1 MTIKVNGKDV
11 TLEKEVTVK
20 ELLEIQKVEM
30 PDYVTVQINDK
41 ILDRKDFETLTVKEG
56 DVVEFLLF
64 YGRRRD
70 MNFTNEQ
77 MERYSR
83 HIILKDVG

>member
-41 ILDRKDFETLTVKEG
+41 ILDRKD
-56 DVVEFLLF
+56 
-64 YGRRRD
+64 
-70 MNFTNEQ
+70 
-77 MERYSR
+77 
-83 HIILKDVG
+83 LKP

>member
-30 PDYVTVQINDK
+30 PDYVTVQINDE

-56 DVVEFLLF
+56 DVVEFLYF
-64 YGRRRD
+64 MGGGA
-70 MNFTNEQ
+70 
-77 MERYSR
+77 
-83 HIILKDVG
+83 I

>member
-56 DVVEFLLF
+56 DVVEFLYFMGAARYEF
-64 YGRRRD
+64 Y
-70 MNFTNEQ
+70 Q
-77 MERYSR
+77 
-83 HIILKDVG
+83 

>member
-41 ILDRKDFETLTVKEG
+41 IWT
-56 DVVEFLLF
+56 
-64 YGRRRD
+64 
-70 MNFTNEQ
+70 
-77 MERYSR
+77 ER
-83 HIILKDVG
+83 I